1 MRAVNAI
8 SSCSA
13 EQAANLA
20 PFSLAHGI
28 DDTMARIIAVA
39 NQKGG
44 VGKTTTAVNLAAALA
59 AAKRR
64 VLLVD
69 FDPQG
74 NATMASGVDKRVA
87 KPNGCE
93 VLLDEAPIEQAI
105 VKTESHFDLLPGN
118 GDLTAAELKLMD
130 AIARESRLKEQLAK
144 VADRYDIILIDCPP
158 SLHLLTLNALTAA
171 NGLLIPVQCEYF
183 ALEGLSSLLDTVKAV
198 RQRLNPALE
207 IEGLLRT
214 MYDVRNNLGNEV
226 SAQLIHHFGDKVLR
240 SIIPRNVRLAEAP
253 SHGQPIHLYDR
264 SSRGAIAY
272 IGLAGEMIRRERGH
286 VAAAAAAQDHAAEA
300 AEAALHDDATQV
312 GLADETLDDIVDIH
326 QE

>member
-1 MRAVNAI
+1 
-8 SSCSA
+8 
-13 EQAANLA
+13 
-20 PFSLAHGI
+20 
-28 DDTMARIIAVA
+28 MARIIAVA

-59 AAKRR
+59 AAKRK

-69 FDPQG
+69 LDPQG
-74 NATMASGVDKRVA
+74 NATMASGVDKHEA

-93 VLLDEAPIEQAI
+93 VLLDESPIDKAI
-105 VKTESHFDLLPGN
+105 VRTEANYDLLPGN

-130 AIARESRLKEQLAK
+130 AIARESRLKEQLEK
-144 VADRYDIILIDCPP
+144 IADRYDTILIDCPP
-158 SLHLLTLNALTAA
+158 SLHLLTLNALAAA

-198 RQRLNPALE
+198 RQRLTPALE

-226 SAQLIHHFGDKVLR
+226 SAQLTQHFGDKVLR

-272 IGLAGEMIRRERGH
+272 IGLAGEMIRRERGLN
-286 VAAAAAAQDHAAEA
+286 ATAQDAAHEVVTPM
-300 AEAALHDDATQV
+300 LHDDSDA
-312 GLADETLDDIVDIH
+312 TLDDIVDIH

>member
-1 MRAVNAI
+1 
-8 SSCSA
+8 
-13 EQAANLA
+13 
-20 PFSLAHGI
+20 
-28 DDTMARIIAVA
+28 MARIIAVA

-69 FDPQG
+69 LDPQG
-74 NATMASGVDKRVA
+74 NATMASGVDKREA

-93 VLLDEAPIEQAI
+93 VLLEEAPIDKAI
-105 VKTESHFDLLPGN
+105 VRTEAQFDLLPGN

-130 AIARESRLKEQLAK
+130 AIARENRLKEQLSK
-144 VADRYDIILIDCPP
+144 VASRYDIILIDCPP
-158 SLHLLTLNALTAA
+158 TLHLLTLNALAA
-171 NGLLIPVQCEYF
+171 ADGLLIPVQCEYF
-183 ALEGLSSLLDTVKAV
+183 ALEGLSSLLDTVRAV
-198 RQRLNPALE
+198 RQRLNPSLE

-226 SAQLIHHFGDKVLR
+226 SAQLTQHFGDKVLR

-272 IGLAGEMIRRERGH
+272 IGLAGEVIRRVRGQS
-286 VAAAAAAQDHAAEA
+286 AAPANDPGSDVVTAT
-300 AEAALHDDATQV
+300 LHD
-312 GLADETLDDIVDIH
+312 ADETFDDIVDIH

>member
-1 MRAVNAI
+1 
-8 SSCSA
+8 
-13 EQAANLA
+13 
-20 PFSLAHGI
+20 
-28 DDTMARIIAVA
+28 MARIIAVA

-59 AAKRR
+59 AAKRK

-69 FDPQG
+69 LDPQG
-74 NATMASGVDKRVA
+74 NATMASGVDKREA

-93 VLLDEAPIEQAI
+93 VLLDEAPIDKAI
-105 VKTESHFDLLPGN
+105 VRTEANYDLLPGN

-130 AIARESRLKEQLAK
+130 AIARESRLKEQLEK
-144 VADRYDIILIDCPP
+144 IADRYDTILIDCPP
-158 SLHLLTLNALTAA
+158 SLHLLTLNALAAA

-226 SAQLIHHFGDKVLR
+226 SAQLTQHFGDKVLR

-272 IGLAGEMIRRERGH
+272 IGLAGEMIRRERGLN
-286 VAAAAAAQDHAAEA
+286 ATAQDAANEVVTPM
-300 AEAALHDDATQV
+300 LHDDSDA
-312 GLADETLDDIVDIH
+312 TLDDIVDIH

>member
-1 MRAVNAI
+1 
-8 SSCSA
+8 
-13 EQAANLA
+13 
-20 PFSLAHGI
+20 
-28 DDTMARIIAVA
+28 MARIIAVA

-69 FDPQG
+69 LDPQG
-74 NATMASGVDKRVA
+74 NATMASGVSKRDI

-93 VLLDEAPIEQAI
+93 VLLEEVPIAEAI
-105 VKTESHFDLLPGN
+105 VPTDAHYDLLPGN

-130 AIARESRLKEQLAK
+130 ALAREHRLKEQLAK
-144 VADRYDIILIDCPP
+144 VGGDYDTILIDCPP
-158 SLHLLTLNALTAA
+158 SLNLLTLNALAA
-171 NGLLIPVQCEYF
+171 ADGVLIPVQCEYF
-183 ALEGLSSLLDTVKAV
+183 ALEGLSSLLETIKAV
-198 RQRLNPALE
+198 RQRLNPNLQV
-207 IEGLLRT
+207 EGLLRT

-226 SAQLIHHFGDKVLR
+226 SAQLTQHFGDTVLR

-272 IGLAGEMIRRERGH
+272 VGLAGEMIRRERNQASADTGPH
-286 VAAAAAAQDHAAEA
+286 EHAHPATRDAVA
-300 AEAALHDDATQV
+300 
-312 GLADETLDDIVDIH
+312 GIH
-326 QE
+326 QD